1 MSGFPFHKLAPLPW
15 KVMPGGT
22 GISCSDE
29 KGSKVCATRAGHAFP
44 ERGERESQ
52 ALAQAIALRVNVF
65 DDLLATAKLFEQT
78 IEFAIR
84 VAEAAGD
91 DEGARLKSITLQMV
105 RATIARAENA

>member
-1 MSGFPFHKLAPLPW
+1 MDAKRGFPFEKLALLPW

-44 ERGERESQ
+44 DRGERESQ

-65 DDLLATAKLFEQT
+65 DDILSALKAILAHKPDHADMIWEQVEDAIAK
-78 IEFAIR
+78 
-84 VAEAAGD
+84 AE
-91 DEGARLKSITLQMV
+91 
-105 RATIARAENA
+105 RA

>member
-44 ERGERESQ
+44 ERGERESI
-52 ALAQAIALRVNVF
+52 ALAKEIALVVNSHDDMLAALKSADETLDECGYSEFSAERATVRAAIA
-65 DDLLATAKLFEQT
+65 K
-78 IEFAIR
+78 
-84 VAEAAGD
+84 
-91 DEGARLKSITLQMV
+91 
-105 RATIARAENA
+105 AENA